1 MNKKTI
7 GVSILLLL
15 LAVMT
20 TLRENKN
27 QELKKKISKTYG
39 IKETASLEEMSDQ
52 IRAKT
57 NNEMQQLI
65 VKDKKESDYF
75 AKYSEYSSE
84 DLNSILSELQDEIE
98 NSNLIEIAN
107 SGEMGQADQKRLMG
121 LLQKQNSINLVLIE
135 RELKEI

>member
-20 TLRENKN
+20 TFRENKN
-27 QELKKKISKTYG
+27 QELKKKISKAYG

-65 VKDKKESDYF
+65 IQDKKESDYF

-107 SGEMGQADQKRLMG
+107 SGEMDQADQKRLMA